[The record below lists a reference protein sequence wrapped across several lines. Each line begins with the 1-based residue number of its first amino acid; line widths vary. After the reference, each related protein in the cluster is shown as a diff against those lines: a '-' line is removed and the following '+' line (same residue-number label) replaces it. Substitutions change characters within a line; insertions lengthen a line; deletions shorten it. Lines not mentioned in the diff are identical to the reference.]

1 MKNAPSVD
9 APNPTAST
17 NGIQCRHITSRTAI
31 MVPPTTFSMNAG
43 PTTPVCRN
51 TSNHR

>member
-1 MKNAPSVD
+1 MMNAPSVA

-17 NGIQCRHITSRTAI
+17 NGIQCRHVTSRITM
-31 MVPPTTFSMNAG
+31 MVPPTAFSMNAG
-43 PTTPVCRN
+43 PTTSVCRN